1 MSGLPNEIY
10 QVHSILDRYIVI
22 HDAIFKFSLRKA
34 IPIPGVFKPIDYGK
48 HLGQLDALVSELQ
61 DIAKSTT
68 NITTVQKN
76 VFLQYI
82 VALQDTMQFLRDM
95 CRRLYEKSQGD
106 LSSYTQRQYKSDVNK
121 YEMLVKNYREL
132 GTKLNAV
139 IRK

>member
-10 QVHSILDRYIVI
+10 QVHSILDRYIII
-22 HDAIFKFSLRKA
+22 HDTIFKFSLRKA
-34 IPIPGVFKPIDYGK
+34 IPIPGVFKPIDYRQ
-48 HLGQLDALVSELQ
+48 HLRELDALGSELQ

-68 NITTVQKN
+68 NITTVPN
-76 VFLQYI
+76 VFQQFI
-82 VALQDTMQFLRDM
+82 EALQDTMQFLRDM

-106 LSSYTQRQYKSDVNK
+106 LQSYTQGQYKSDVTK

-132 GTKLNAV
+132 GTKLNEA